1 MGDWRT
7 ASWRDGSLR
16 IMPAMRPASR
26 SWWPP
31 RPRPSQGGLALA
43 ALALLAAC
51 SRPPELDLPLT
62 PASPPRSSPVAVE
75 PTLGPP
81 PPETLI
87 VCLGSEPESLYR
99 FSSEYLY
106 GPSSRESETVLQAIY
121 DGPIDVVGYA
131 HQAVILENLPSLES
145 GDARLVEVSV
155 RETEAYFN
163 PQTFQPDSLA
173 VGKPYLPTGCQDSS
187 CVRTYGGGPVGMQ
200 RMEVDFRLR
209 LGIDWSDGQ
218 PLTAGDSV
226 YAFDLDRHRDTPTPK
241 TLVDR
246 TASYEALDQRTVR
259 WIGIPG
265 YMDSEYLSNFWS
277 PLPQHVLG
285 EFSPLDL
292 LGAPEANRQPLG
304 WGAYRME
311 EWIPGQQI
319 SLTRNP
325 AYFRSQQGLPFFDRL
340 IFRFIGPEAQSSID
354 QLLTGE
360 CDVLDE
366 SAVLEA
372 LALDSLDVQ
381 GLARLIELREASA
394 IALSWSAGSEMERLD
409 FNLAPQ
415 ANAPALFADDR
426 TRRAVAACLNR
437 EALVRDLLFGMSVV
451 PQSYLPP
458 GHPLQAQDLSPQ
470 PADSAEGVRL
480 LEEVGWVDAD
490 GTPRQSEGVAGV
502 PNGTALQFGLLIP
515 QGALHLAV
523 GQRIQQ
529 DLARCGIQADL
540 EVLSSQQLF
549 EAWPDGRVFGRGFQA
564 VEWAWP
570 AWVSP
575 LCEMFAG
582 FETPTADH
590 PLGVNAGGFRQA
602 AYDLACSRLLLG
614 LPTGESYA
622 AAVRA
627 TQQTFHDQLP
637 AIPLYMRP
645 RVVAHA
651 ADLCGVMVDPTA
663 LSPLW
668 NLESIV
674 RGSDC

>member
-1 MGDWRT
+1 
-7 ASWRDGSLR
+7 
-16 IMPAMRPASR
+16 MRPASR
-26 SWWPP
+26 PWRSPS
-31 RPRPSQGGLALA
+31 PRPSRRGLKLALA
-43 ALALLAAC
+43 AFALLAAC
-51 SRPPELDLPLT
+51 GRLPELDFPLT
-62 PASPPRSSPVAVE
+62 PASAPRSSPVAVQ

-81 PPETLI
+81 PPQTLI

-99 FSSEYLY
+99 FSSQYLY
-106 GPSSRESETVLQAIY
+106 GPSSREAETVLQAIY

-131 HQAVILENLPSLES
+131 HQAVILENLPSLDS
-145 GDARLVEVSV
+145 GDARLAEISVS
-155 RETEAYFN
+155 ETEAYFN
-163 PQTFQPDSLA
+163 PQTFQPDSLT
-173 VGKPYLPTGCQDSS
+173 VGKPYLPSGCLDSS
-187 CVRTYGGGPVGMQ
+187 CVRTYAGGAVGMQ

-209 LGIDWSDGQ
+209 EGIDWSDGQ

-246 TASYEALDQRTVR
+246 TWSYAALDQRTVR

-265 YMDSEYLSNFWS
+265 YMDSEYFSNFWS

-292 LGAPEANRQPLG
+292 LSAPEATRQPLG
-304 WGAYRME
+304 WGPYRLE

-325 AYFRSQQGLPFFDRL
+325 TYFRSQPGLPFFERL
-340 IFRFIGPEAQSSID
+340 IFRFIGPAAQSSID

-381 GLARLIELREASA
+381 GLARLVELREAGA
-394 IALSWSAGSEMERLD
+394 IGLSWSPGSEMERLD

-415 ANAPALFADDR
+415 SNAPALFADAR
-426 TRRAVAACLNR
+426 TRWAVAACLNR

-451 PQSYLPP
+451 PQGYLPP
-458 GHPLQAQDLSPQ
+458 DHPLQAQDLSQ
-470 PADSAEGVRL
+470 PEADPAEGVRL
-480 LEEVGWVDAD
+480 LEEVGWANAD
-490 GTPRQSEGVAGV
+490 GAVASPRQSEGVAGV
-502 PNGTALQFGLLIP
+502 PDGTALKFSLLIP
-515 QGALHLAV
+515 PGALHLAV

-540 EVLSSQQLF
+540 EVLSSQDLF
-549 EAWPDGRVFGRGFQA
+549 EAWPEGRVFGRGFQA

-570 AWVSP
+570 SWVSP

-582 FETPTADH
+582 FEIPSVDH

-614 LPTGESYA
+614 PPADPTFE
-622 AAVRA
+622 AAVLE
-627 TQQTFHDQLP
+627 TQQLFAEDLP
-637 AIPLYMRP
+637 AVPLYMRP
-645 RVVAHA
+645 RVLAHTL
-651 ADLCGVMVDPTA
+651 DLCGVVVDPSG
-663 LSPLW
+663 LSPFW
-668 NLESIV
+668 NLENFT
-674 RGSDC
+674 RGAEC

>member
-1 MGDWRT
+1 M
-7 ASWRDGSLR
+7 SELR
-16 IMPAMRPASR
+16 PTLSR
-26 SWWPP
+26 
-31 RPRPSQGGLALA
+31 RGLKLALA

-51 SRPPELDLPLT
+51 GRSPELDFPLT
-62 PASPPRSSPVAVE
+62 PASPPRSSPVAVQ
-75 PTLGPP
+75 PTLGSPP
-81 PPETLI
+81 PQTLI

-106 GPSSRESETVLQAIY
+106 GPSSREAEAVLQAIY

-131 HQAVILENLPSLES
+131 HQAVILENLPSLGS
-145 GDARLVEVSV
+145 GDARLAEVSV
-155 RETEAYFN
+155 SETEAYFN

-173 VGKPYLPTGCQDSS
+173 VGKPYLPTGCLDSS
-187 CVRTYGGGPVGMQ
+187 CVRTYAGGAVSMQ

-209 LGIDWSDGQ
+209 EGIEWSDGQ

-226 YAFDLDRHRDTPTPK
+226 FAFDLDRHRDTPTPK

-246 TASYEALDQRTVR
+246 TWSYEALDQRTVR

-265 YMDSEYLSNFWS
+265 YMDSEYFSNFWS

-285 EFSPLDL
+285 ELSPLDL
-292 LGAPEANRQPLG
+292 LSAPQANRQPVG
-304 WGAYRME
+304 WGAYRLE
-311 EWIPGQQI
+311 EWLPGQQI

-325 AYFRSQQGLPFFDRL
+325 TYFRSQQGLPFFERL
-340 IFRFIGPEAQSSID
+340 IFRFIGPQAQSSID

-381 GLARLIELREASA
+381 GLARLVELREAGT

-415 ANAPALFADDR
+415 SNAPALFADAR

-437 EALVRDLLFGMSVV
+437 EALVQDLLFGMSVV
-451 PQSYLPP
+451 PQGYLPP
-458 GHPLQAQDLSPQ
+458 DHPLQAQDLSQ
-470 PADSAEGVRL
+470 QAADPAAGVRL
-480 LEEVGWVDAD
+480 LEEVGWVDGD
-490 GTPRQSEGVAGV
+490 GVAATARQSEGVAGV
-502 PNGTALQFGLLIP
+502 PNGTALQFSLLIP

-540 EVLSSQQLF
+540 EVLSSQDLF

-570 AWVSP
+570 SWVSP

-582 FETPTADH
+582 FEIPSADH
-590 PLGVNAGGFRQA
+590 PLGVNAGGFHQA

-614 LPTGESYA
+614 PPADPTFE
-622 AAVRA
+622 AAVQQ
-627 TQQTFHDQLP
+627 TQQLFAENLP
-637 AIPLYMRP
+637 AVPLYMRP
-645 RVVAHA
+645 RVLAHTV
-651 ADLCGVMVDPTA
+651 DLCGVVVDPSG
-663 LSPLW
+663 LSPFW
-668 NLESIV
+668 NLENLT
-674 RGSDC
+674 RGADC

>member
-1 MGDWRT
+1 
-7 ASWRDGSLR
+7 
-16 IMPAMRPASR
+16 MRPASR
-26 SWWPP
+26 PWRSPS
-31 RPRPSQGGLALA
+31 PRPSRRGLKLALA
-43 ALALLAAC
+43 AFALLAAC
-51 SRPPELDLPLT
+51 GRLPELDFPLT
-62 PASPPRSSPVAVE
+62 PASAPRSSPVAVQ

-81 PPETLI
+81 PPQTLI

-99 FSSEYLY
+99 FSSQYLY
-106 GPSSRESETVLQAIY
+106 GPSSREAETVLQAIY

-131 HQAVILENLPSLES
+131 HQAVILENLPSLDS
-145 GDARLVEVSV
+145 GDARLAEISVS
-155 RETEAYFN
+155 ETEAYFN
-163 PQTFQPDSLA
+163 PQTFQPDSLT
-173 VGKPYLPTGCQDSS
+173 VGKPYLPSGCLDSS
-187 CVRTYGGGPVGMQ
+187 CVRTYAGGAVGMQ

-209 LGIDWSDGQ
+209 EGIDWSDGQ

-246 TASYEALDQRTVR
+246 TWSYAALDQRTVR

-265 YMDSEYLSNFWS
+265 YMDSEYFSNFWS

-292 LGAPEANRQPLG
+292 LSAPEATRQPLG
-304 WGAYRME
+304 WGPYRLE

-325 AYFRSQQGLPFFDRL
+325 TYFRSQPGLPFFERL
-340 IFRFIGPEAQSSID
+340 IFRFIGPAAQSSID

-381 GLARLIELREASA
+381 GLARLVELREAGA
-394 IALSWSAGSEMERLD
+394 IGLSWSPGSEMERLD

-415 ANAPALFADDR
+415 SNAPALFADAR

-451 PQSYLPP
+451 PQGYLPP
-458 GHPLQAQDLSPQ
+458 DHPLQAQDLSQ
-470 PADSAEGVRL
+470 PEADPAEGVRL
-480 LEEVGWVDAD
+480 LEEVGWADAD
-490 GTPRQSEGVAGV
+490 GAVASPRQSEGVAGV
-502 PNGTALQFGLLIP
+502 PDGTALKFSLLIP
-515 QGALHLAV
+515 PGALHLAV

-540 EVLSSQQLF
+540 EVLSSQDLF
-549 EAWPDGRVFGRGFQA
+549 EAWPEGRVFGRGFQA

-570 AWVSP
+570 SWVSP

-582 FETPTADH
+582 FEIPSVDH

-614 LPTGESYA
+614 PPADPTFE
-622 AAVRA
+622 AAVLE
-627 TQQTFHDQLP
+627 TQQLFAEDLP
-637 AIPLYMRP
+637 AVPLYMRP
-645 RVVAHA
+645 RVLAHTL
-651 ADLCGVMVDPTA
+651 DLCGVVVDPSG
-663 LSPLW
+663 LSPFW
-668 NLESIV
+668 NLENLT
-674 RGSDC
+674 RGAEC

>member
-1 MGDWRT
+1 M
-7 ASWRDGSLR
+7 SELR
-16 IMPAMRPASR
+16 PTPSR
-26 SWWPP
+26 
-31 RPRPSQGGLALA
+31 QGLELALA
-43 ALALLAAC
+43 AFALLAAC
-51 SRPPELDLPLT
+51 GRSPELDFPLT
-62 PASPPRSSPVAVE
+62 PASPPRNTPVSVQ
-75 PTLGPP
+75 PTLGSPP
-81 PPETLI
+81 PQTLI

-99 FSSEYLY
+99 YSSEYLY
-106 GPSSRESETVLQAIY
+106 GPSSREAEAVLQAIY
-121 DGPIDVVGYA
+121 DGPIDVVAYT
-131 HQAVILENLPSLES
+131 HQAVILENLPSLER
-145 GDARLVEVSV
+145 GDARLAEVSV
-155 RETEAYFN
+155 NETEAYFN

-173 VGKPYLPTGCQDSS
+173 VGKPYLPTGCVDSS
-187 CVRTYGGGPVGMQ
+187 CVRTYAGGAVGMQ

-209 LGIDWSDGQ
+209 EGIDWSDGQ

-246 TASYEALDQRTVR
+246 TWSYEALDQRTVR

-265 YMDSEYLSNFWS
+265 YMDSEYFSNFWS

-292 LGAPEANRQPLG
+292 LSAPEANRQPLG
-304 WGAYRME
+304 WGAYRLE

-325 AYFRSQQGLPFFDRL
+325 SYFRSQQGLPFFERL
-340 IFRFIGPEAQSSID
+340 IFRFIGPQAQSSID

-381 GLARLIELREASA
+381 GLARLDELREAGA

-415 ANAPALFADDR
+415 SNTPALFADAR

-451 PQSYLPP
+451 PQGYLPP
-458 GHPLQAQDLSPQ
+458 DHPLQAQDLSQ
-470 PADSAEGVRL
+470 PAADPAEGVRL
-480 LEEVGWVDAD
+480 LEEVGWLDSD
-490 GTPRQSEGVAGV
+490 GAVASPRQSEGVAGV

-515 QGALHLAV
+515 QGALHMAV

-540 EVLSSQQLF
+540 EVLSSQELF

-570 AWVSP
+570 SWVSP

-582 FETPTADH
+582 FEIPSADH
-590 PLGVNAGGFRQA
+590 PLGVNAGGFRQT

-614 LPTGESYA
+614 PPADPSFE
-622 AAVRA
+622 AAVLE
-627 TQQTFHDQLP
+627 TQRVFAQDLP
-637 AIPLYMRP
+637 AVPLYMRP
-645 RVVAHA
+645 RVLAHTV
-651 ADLCGVMVDPTA
+651 DLCGVVVDPSG
-663 LSPLW
+663 LSPFW
-668 NLESIV
+668 NLENLS
-674 RGSDC
+674 RGADC